1 MVPILRAAAWLVAA
15 LLLQVSIAS
24 AQVPPKEIRL
34 TQSHIDSFV
43 KVHTEKELGTL
54 LWGLLASS
62 RKTDKAM
69 LAKLDRAVQKQ
80 GLKDYAE
87 YVDVHHSIGLV
98 ITRIDPQTKSL
109 IDPEATIIKEK
120 ADVSA
125 DNSIAPPEKKQ
136 RLKELD
142 DALKGAAIREPSNID
157 LVTKNYDRILP
168 VF

>member
-1 MVPILRAAAWLVAA
+1 
-15 LLLQVSIAS
+15 
-24 AQVPPKEIRL
+24 
-34 TQSHIDSFV
+34 
-43 KVHTEKELGTL
+43 
-54 LWGLLASS
+54 
-62 RKTDKAM
+62 M

-80 GLKDYAE
+80 GLKDYTE
-87 YVDVHHSIGLV
+87 YVDVHRSIGLV

-109 IDPEATIIKEK
+109 IDREATIIKEK

-157 LVTKNYDRILP
+157 LVTKNYDKILP